1 MAAQVTIWSRLGS
14 LVQAA
19 GTGGAH
25 LVDRLVELILGD
37 EAHRRSVAF
46 TAAIVALSAKMAR
59 ADGVVTDAE
68 VAAFR
73 GYVQVP
79 AGDEA
84 HVRRLFQ
91 LAQRDVA
98 GFEYYAARISTLFA
112 DEPALKEDV
121 LEGLFL
127 IAAADGLI
135 HESELAF
142 LDRVSEILAI
152 DRAAHACIRARHV
165 AAGPRDP
172 YVVLGIAH
180 DASDGALRARYR
192 DLVRQHHPDRFIA
205 RGVPPEFVRIANDR
219 LAAINAA
226 FGQIS
231 LERGI

>member
-1 MAAQVTIWSRLGS
+1 MSVWQRLGS
-14 LVQAA
+14 LLQAI
-19 GTGGAH
+19 GSGGAS
-25 LVDRLVELILGD
+25 LADRLVTAILGD

-59 ADGVVTDAE
+59 ADGIVTDDE

-73 GYVQVP
+73 SYIHVP
-79 AGDEA
+79 PQEET

-98 GFEYYAARISTLFA
+98 GFEYYAARIATLFA

-127 IAAADGLI
+127 IAAADGFI

-142 LDRVSEILAI
+142 LERVSEILAV
-152 DRAAHACIRARHV
+152 DRGAYACICARHV

-172 YVVLGIAH
+172 YVVLGIPR
-180 DASDGALRARYR
+180 DASDGALKARYR
-192 DLVRQHHPDRFIA
+192 DLVRRHHPDRFIA

-226 FGQIS
+226 FGQIAT
-231 LERGI
+231 ERGL